1 MIPQLETCG
10 GIFLLFSFRMT
21 RRHVIIAAFVF
32 FAIVVIAVPTVVFIV
47 ALPEQTDNTTPT
59 TTTTTTTTSTGIT
72 DTDIPSTSGT
82 PNPAT
87 TLTPISTTTVK
98 NREGLFIVGDL
109 LSDHPPELWSPDH
122 SCQLGQLGNQ
132 AMNSFTLNT
141 VNKVVINC
149 HSDKCERLDEVGSW
163 TFLTNTLVNRKYH
176 TSAVYKS
183 EILLIGGTSDP
194 TSTEWIPLDGS
205 QAQNGFLI
213 NPGRVKH
220 CSIQPSSNV
229 VILTGGTGTGNLVT
243 QFVLPDGAS
252 PTALPQLNVAREI
265 HACGAYDQ
273 VCADIQHL
281 VFRIQC
287 IPSDPNCNWGI

>member
-1 MIPQLETCG
+1 M
-10 GIFLLFSFRMT
+10 
-21 RRHVIIAAFVF
+21 
-32 FAIVVIAVPTVVFIV
+32 
-47 ALPEQTDNTTPT
+47 
-59 TTTTTTTTSTGIT
+59 
-72 DTDIPSTSGT
+72 
-82 PNPAT
+82 
-87 TLTPISTTTVK
+87 K

-109 LSDHPPELWSPDH
+109 ETDHPPELWSPDH

-149 HSDKCERLDEVGSW
+149 HNDKCERLDETGSW
-163 TFLTNTLVNRKYH
+163 TLVTNTLVNRNYH
-176 TSAVYKS
+176 TSAVYES
-183 EILLIGGTSDP
+183 EILLIGGAGDEAK

-205 QAQNGFLI
+205 QARSGFQI
-213 NPGRVKH
+213 NFGREKH
-220 CSIQPSSNV
+220 CSIQISSNV
-229 VILTGGTGTGNLVT
+229 VILTGGLGTGNLVT

-252 PTALPQLNVAREI
+252 PTALPPLNVPREI

>member
-1 MIPQLETCG
+1 
-10 GIFLLFSFRMT
+10 MT
-21 RRHVIIAAFVF
+21 RRPVIIAAFVF

-47 ALPEQTDNTTPT
+47 ALPDQTDNTPLT
-59 TTTTTTTTSTGIT
+59 TTTTTTTTTTLTGIT
-72 DTDIPSTSGT
+72 GTEDPSTSGT

-87 TLTPISTTTVK
+87 TSTAISTTTVK

-109 LSDHPPELWSPDH
+109 ETDHPPELWSPDH

-141 VNKVVINC
+141 VNKVVIKC
-149 HSDKCERLDEVGSW
+149 HNDKCERLDETGSW
-163 TFLTNTLVNRKYH
+163 TLLTNTLVNRKYH
-176 TSAVYKS
+176 TSAVYES

-205 QAQNGFLI
+205 QARSGFQI
-213 NPGRVKH
+213 NTGREKH

-229 VILTGGTGTGNLVT
+229 VILTGGTGPGSLVT
-243 QFVLPDGAS
+243 QFVLPDGTS

-273 VCADIQHL
+273 VCAHIQHP
-281 VFRIQC
+281 VFGIQC
-287 IPSDPNCNWGI
+287 VPSDPNCNRGI